1 MSKHEVYRFHEN
13 YGNSNFLLRS
23 SYGPSIIF
31 YQKNQDFQNL
41 LQFQIFILDSI
52 LHIIF
57 NCVYLS
63 VYFFIQ
69 KKILV

>member
-1 MSKHEVYRFHEN
+1 MFKHEVYRFLEN
-13 YGNSNFLLRS
+13 CENFNFYFVYHTAHLSFR
-23 SYGPSIIF
+23 

-41 LQFQIFILDSI
+41 LQFQIFILVLM

-57 NCVYLS
+57 NCIYLGL
-63 VYFFIQ
+63 YFFIQ